1 MSVPCARCGREYDVT
16 LFAFGRTLWCTCG
29 SRVGVEPRIRQ
40 VAAGAEVRFS
50 ADAML
55 GKLAHWLRLLGFDCA
70 YESADAMLGKLAHW
84 LRLLGFDCAYEN
96 DIADAELV
104 RRAIEQGR
112 VVLTRDRALPDEWRV
127 SDICVVRAVRTF
139 EQLGEVVRR
148 FDLSGGVRLFSRCSE
163 CNRRLT
169 VAAAEELR
177 GRVPARIL
185 ATHEPLRECTGCRRV
200 YWQGSHT
207 RHIQRVVEQLLA
219 VD

>member
-16 LFAFGRTLWCTCG
+16 LFEFGRTLWCTCG
-29 SRVGVEPRIRQ
+29 SRVGIEPRIRW
-40 VAAGAEVRFS
+40 VAAGAEVRF
-50 ADAML
+50 
-55 GKLAHWLRLLGFDCA
+55 
-70 YESADAMLGKLAHW
+70 SADAMLGKLAHW

-127 SDICVVRAVRTF
+127 PDICVVRAVRTF

-177 GRVPARIL
+177 ARVPARIL
-185 ATHEPLRECTGCRRV
+185 ATHEPLRECTGCGRV

-207 RHIQRVVEQLLA
+207 RHIQRIVEQLLA

>member
-29 SRVGVEPRIRQ
+29 SRVGVEPRIRR

-70 YESADAMLGKLAHW
+70 YE
-84 LRLLGFDCAYEN
+84 N
-96 DIADAELV
+96 DIADSDLV

-112 VVLTRDRALPDEWRV
+112 VVLTRDRALPDEWRAP
-127 SDICVVRAVRTF
+127 DICVVRAVRTF

-148 FDLSGGVRLFSRCSE
+148 FGLSSAVRLFTRCSE

-169 VAAAEELR
+169 VAEPADLR
-177 GRVPARIL
+177 LRVPARIL
-185 ATHEPLRECTGCRRV
+185 ATHELLRECPGCRRV

-207 RHIQRVVEQLLA
+207 RRIQRVVEQLLA
-219 VD
+219 AD

>member
-16 LFAFGRTLWCTCG
+16 LFEFGRTLWCTCG
-29 SRVGVEPRIRQ
+29 SRVGIEPRIRW
-40 VAAGAEVRFS
+40 VAAGAEVRF
-50 ADAML
+50 
-55 GKLAHWLRLLGFDCA
+55 
-70 YESADAMLGKLAHW
+70 SADAMLGKLAHW

-112 VVLTRDRALPDEWRV
+112 FVLTRDRVLPDEWRAP
-127 SDICVVRAVRTF
+127 DICVVRAVQTI

-148 FDLSGGVRLFSRCSE
+148 FDLSGEVRLFTRCSE

-169 VAAAEELR
+169 VAAAADLR

-185 ATHEPLRECTGCRRV
+185 ATHEPLRECMECGRV